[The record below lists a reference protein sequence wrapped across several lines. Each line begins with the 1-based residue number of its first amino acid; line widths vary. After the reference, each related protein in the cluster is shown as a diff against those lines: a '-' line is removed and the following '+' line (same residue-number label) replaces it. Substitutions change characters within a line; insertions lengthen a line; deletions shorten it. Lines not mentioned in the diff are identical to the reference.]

1 MPTRQEQLHKRLT
14 EEGDKMLA
22 MFEALPPERR
32 KCPVYVEGTLWTVK
46 DILAHQVSTERSI
59 RMLLSNILAGGQ
71 GVSQDFSIDRFNV
84 SEVAKLS
91 AMPWEELIETFRV
104 ERADT
109 AALALS
115 LAEEQLESRGRHP
128 FLGITSV
135 GDILQLLY
143 RHNMIHVRDIR
154 RAFDGRQP
162 EVTLAAS

>member
-1 MPTRQEQLHKRLT
+1 MPTKPEQLHKRLT

-32 KCPVYVEGTLWTVK
+32 TRSVYTEGTLWTVK

-71 GVSQDFSIDRFNV
+71 GVSKDFAIDRFNV
-84 SEVAKLS
+84 SEVAKMS

-104 ERADT
+104 ARADM

-115 LAEEQLESRGRHP
+115 LADEQLELRGRHP
-128 FLGITSV
+128 FLGVTSV
-135 GDILQLLY
+135 EDILQLLY
-143 RHNMIHVRDIR
+143 RHNMMHVRDIR
-154 RAFDGRQP
+154 RAFDGQQP
-162 EVTLAAS
+162 

>member
-1 MPTRQEQLHKRLT
+1 MPTRQEQLYKRLT
-14 EEGDKMLA
+14 EEGDKVLA
-22 MFEALPPERR
+22 MFEALSPERR

-59 RMLLSNILAGGQ
+59 RMLLSDILAGGQ
-71 GVSQDFSIDRFNV
+71 GVSKDFSIDRFNV
-84 SEVAKLS
+84 SEVARMS
-91 AMPWEELIETFRV
+91 AMPWEELTEAFRIA
-104 ERADT
+104 RADT

-143 RHNMIHVRDIR
+143 RHNMMHIRDIR
-154 RAFDGRQP
+154 RAFDGRQLD
-162 EVTLAAS
+162 VTVTGS

>member
-1 MPTRQEQLHKRLT
+1 
-14 EEGDKMLA
+14 MLA
-22 MFEALPPERR
+22 MFAALPPERR
-32 KCPVYVEGTLWTVK
+32 NWPVYAEGALWTVK

-104 ERADT
+104 ARADT

-115 LAEEQLESRGRHP
+115 LAEGQLELRGRHP
-128 FLGITSV
+128 FLGVTSV

-143 RHNMIHVRDIR
+143 RHNMMHVRDVR
-154 RAFDGRQP
+154 RAFDGQQP
-162 EVTLAAS
+162 